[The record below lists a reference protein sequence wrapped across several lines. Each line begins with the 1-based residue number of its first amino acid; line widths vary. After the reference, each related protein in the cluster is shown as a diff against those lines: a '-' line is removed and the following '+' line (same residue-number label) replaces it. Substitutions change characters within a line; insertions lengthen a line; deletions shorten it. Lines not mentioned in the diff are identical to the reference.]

1 MIRICIQKS
10 TGRYIEGQEHARE
23 GTLINN
29 AIKQGYDPNDL
40 KEEVVDD
47 ATFRAILEQK
57 KTQGQKDREEK
68 EKLIK
73 NKIRDLAIK
82 DLKKDGKLDNNGDL
96 IK

>member
-1 MIRICIQKS
+1 MRICIQKS
-10 TGRYIEGQEHARE
+10 TGKFLEGQSHATE

-29 AIKQGYDPNDL
+29 ALGQGYARVDL
-40 KEEVVDD
+40 EERVVDD
-47 ATFRAILEQK
+47 ATFEAILEAG
-57 KTQGQKDREEK
+57 KTQEQKDKQEK
-68 EKLIK
+68 EKLIS